1 MSKVNTE
8 TRSESKTEAK
18 AKTKIKTKTK
28 TETET
33 ENSRP
38 LRVLMV
44 SAEAAPYAK
53 VGGLGDV
60 AGTLPRRL
68 VELGMEV
75 AVILPCY
82 RDVMLHG
89 HDPRPTGRQV
99 VLSHAGARRSSPVL
113 ELTTEGVRY
122 WFIKEDQLYDREG
135 VYGPPGAEY
144 PDSAERFSYLS
155 RAAVEAAK
163 VMSFAPDIVHCHD
176 WHAALTFLYMGGAGM
191 DRVRRILTIHNL
203 AYQGK
208 FDHRVLNS
216 LDMPQGVE
224 SEALLDHMG
233 SLNFLKAGIESADI
247 LTTVSPT
254 YAVEIQ
260 SSDFGCGLE
269 DILRRRKDVLTGV
282 LNGIDFDE
290 WDPGRDRSLAA
301 PFTAGNISGRRI
313 NRDVLFDELGLD
325 RDPQSPV
332 MAFVGRLVH
341 QKGADVLAAAL
352 PRIVEKDFRFIVL
365 GAGDPVLEGSFQ
377 ALSSSLRGRVSVN
390 IGFDEKLARKIYA
403 GSDFFLMPSRFE
415 PCGLGQMIAMRYGAV
430 PIVRDTGGLRDTVVD
445 LDGGREG
452 NGLVFNEVNER
463 GLIGVIQRA
472 LQFYKNGHM
481 DGIIPRIMALDNS
494 WRRSAKRYEQLYKGL
509 TASGKE

>member
-1 MSKVNTE
+1 MSKVDTE
-8 TRSESKTEAK
+8 TRSGSKPD
-18 AKTKIKTKTK
+18 AKTKTRTKTRTKTKTK
-28 TETET
+28 T
-33 ENSRP
+33 SRP

-44 SAEAAPYAK
+44 AAEAAPYAK

-75 AVILPCY
+75 AVVLPCY
-82 RDVMLHG
+82 RDVIGHG
-89 HDPRPTGRQV
+89 HEPRPTGRQV
-99 VLSHAGARRSSPVL
+99 VLFHAGVRRSSPVL
-113 ELTTEGVRY
+113 ELISEGVRY

-135 VYGPPGAEY
+135 VYGPPGGEY
-144 PDSAERFSYLS
+144 PDSAVRFSYLS
-155 RAAVEAAK
+155 RAAVEAGK

-176 WHAALTFLYMGGAGM
+176 WHTALTFFYMGQAGM
-191 DRVRRILTIHNL
+191 NGIRKFLTIHNL
-203 AYQGK
+203 AYQGV
-208 FDHRVLNS
+208 FDQRVFNS
-216 LDMPQGVE
+216 LDLPQGVE
-224 SEALLDHMG
+224 ARALLDHMG

-260 SSDFGCGLE
+260 SSDLGCGLE
-269 DILRRRKDVLTGV
+269 DILRRRKDILTGV

-301 PFTAGNISGRRI
+301 PFTAGNITGRRI
-313 NRDVLFDELGLD
+313 NRDALFDELGLD
-325 RDPQSPV
+325 ADPKSPV

-341 QKGADVLAAAL
+341 QKGADVLAAAM
-352 PRIVEKDFRFIVL
+352 PRIVAKDFRFIVL
-365 GAGDPVLEGSFQ
+365 GTGDPVLEGSLQ
-377 ALSSSLRGRVSVN
+377 ALSRSLRGRVSVN

-445 LDGGREG
+445 LDGNGEG
-452 NGLVFNEVNER
+452 NGLVFKEVNER
-463 GLIGVIQRA
+463 DLLDVIQRA
-472 LQFYKNGHM
+472 LEFYKNGHM
-481 DGIIPRIMALDNS
+481 DEIIPRIMALDNS
-494 WRRSAKRYEQLYKGL
+494 WKRSAKRYEQLYKGL
-509 TASGKE
+509 TARERE